1 MKLVWTEPAVAS
13 LEAIREYIAHDNAFY
28 AALFVERLVVAGE
41 SLTEMPERGRH
52 VPEARREHVR
62 ELLFQRYRII
72 YHVLRDKVEI
82 LAVVHGAR
90 DLANSEH
97 PPWEIY

>member
-1 MKLVWTEPAVAS
+1 MKLVWTEPAIAS
-13 LEAIREYIAHDNAFY
+13 LEAIREYIAHDNTFY

-41 SLTEMPERGRH
+41 SLTEMPERGRY
-52 VPEARREHVR
+52 VPEARCEHVR

-90 DLANSEH
+90 NLANSEH